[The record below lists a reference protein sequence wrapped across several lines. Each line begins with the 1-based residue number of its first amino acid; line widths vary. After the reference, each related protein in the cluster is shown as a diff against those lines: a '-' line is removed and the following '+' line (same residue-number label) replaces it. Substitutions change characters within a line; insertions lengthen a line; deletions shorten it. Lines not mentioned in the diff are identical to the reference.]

1 MTGTFYKSLNG
12 KSYLAVLADNGELVK
27 IKANSVEELLVLVCD
42 HLKGS
47 RGWAPIGQIKIENEV
62 EFD

>member
-12 KSYLAVLADNGELVK
+12 KSYLVVLADNGELVK
-27 IKANSVEELLVLVCD
+27 IKANSFEELMILVCD
-42 HLKGS
+42 HLKVS